1 MEPQIITIVI
11 HSDID
16 PSSLLD
22 IANEAA
28 KGIAEEA
35 SCQTGEQ
42 AIFLEE
48 ETSVEYSDNGAR
60 NIVRRTII

>member
-16 PSSLLD
+16 PAQLLD

-28 KGIAEEA
+28 ERIVDEIESYGEEA
-35 SCQTGEQ
+35 H
-42 AIFLEE
+42 FLEE
-48 ETSVEYSDNGAR
+48 ETSVESGDRIEGGHQHA
-60 NIVRRTII
+60 